1 MNEKSVVSCIRAAV
15 LEFNCFPSETKT
27 DLALKWGFVL
37 LMLWVL
43 LFPSAA
49 LSCEGRP
56 SRQGTTLSQGQVMRA
71 GLCPISPFQMLCS
84 RAVAAKACLKIQL
97 DRAMLEQW
105 MKERRKQDHC
115 SCFSVSETCH
125 FLRSCACLISK
136 DVLYQHG
143 PPCSWDAGMVQ

>member
-1 MNEKSVVSCIRAAV
+1 MNKKSVVSCIRAAV
-15 LEFNCFPSETKT
+15 PEFNCFPSEAKT

-56 SRQGTTLSQGQVMRA
+56 SRQGTTLSQGQCMRA

-84 RAVAAKACLKIQL
+84 CAVAAKACLKIQL
-97 DRAMLEQW
+97 GRARLEQW
-105 MKERRKQDHC
+105 VGERRKQDH
-115 SCFSVSETCH
+115 SYFGASGTCH

-136 DVLYQHG
+136 VVPYPCG
-143 PPCSWDAGMVQ
+143 PPYSWDAGIAH